1 MKPITIE
8 RIKQDL
14 ETAAYVDRLL
24 PPVRLPKYRCWLF
37 DIVYTPQEIA
47 FMDVKPLKVRPTQA
61 QIALWER
68 VVLDW
73 MTVLEP
79 RERKIVWKRA
89 KLIPWKYLCRDFGVS
104 RNRLVIIYDKSLI
117 KIQFFLKGRKN
128 VNYKKGGLQKRQKS
142 V

>member
-8 RIKQDL
+8 RIRRDL
-14 ETAAYVDRLL
+14 ETAAYVEHLL
-24 PPVRLPKYRCWLF
+24 PPVRPPKYRCWLF

-47 FMDVKPLKVRPTQA
+47 FMDIKPTKIRPTPA
-61 QIALWER
+61 QISLWER

-73 MTVLEP
+73 MTILEP
-79 RERKIVWKRA
+79 RERLIVWKRA
-89 KLIPWKYLCRDFGVS
+89 ERIPWKFLCREFAVS

-128 VNYKKGGLQKRQKS
+128 VHYKKGGLQKRQKT

>member
-1 MKPITIE
+1 
-8 RIKQDL
+8 
-14 ETAAYVDRLL
+14 
-24 PPVRLPKYRCWLF
+24 
-37 DIVYTPQEIA
+37 
-47 FMDVKPLKVRPTQA
+47 MDVKPLKVRPTQA

-117 KIQFFLKGRKN
+117 KIQFFLLGRKN
-128 VNYKKGGLQKRQKS
+128 VRYKKGGLQKRQKS